1 MDIISII
8 VPVYNAEKYLRECIE
23 SILCQTYKTF
33 ELVLVDDGSSDN
45 SGKICDEYAT
55 RDERIKVIHK
65 ENGGVSSVRNL
76 GIEVSNGEYITF
88 IDSDDFV
95 DEKYLELMHNRILET
110 NSDMCFCHFDRFD
123 ETSFVEYKEKIPDK
137 MDVNFSDPDFV
148 EFACWFFKLK
158 NNVFGSSCRV
168 LYKRFCIENVRFNPK
183 IKISEDL
190 IFVLNAIL
198 NSKSICSIPNVFY
211 HYRINSSSA
220 SGTYKKDFLVSQL
233 ELKNEL
239 DSIFECFESKMSKSI
254 STQYYSL
261 LCYYLFSNELKYR
274 KQNRDYKKNIKDI
287 KQSTLYNYFSL
298 RNILRLKKIKTFIV
312 WFFIKLHIY

>member
-1 MDIISII
+1 MISII
-8 VPVYNAEKYLRECIE
+8 VPVYNAEKYLCECID
-23 SILCQTYKTF
+23 SILFQTHKNF
-33 ELVLVDDGSSDN
+33 ELILVDDGSPDN
-45 SGKICDEYAT
+45 SGEICDEYAT

-65 ENGGVSSVRNL
+65 ENGGVSSARNL

-148 EFACWFFKLK
+148 EFACRFFKLK

-168 LYKRFCIENVRFNPK
+168 LYKRSCIENVRFNPK

-190 IFVLNAIL
+190 VFVLNAMF
-198 NSKSICSIPNVFY
+198 NSNAFSSISNVFY
-211 HYRINSSSA
+211 HYRTNFNSAGKS
-220 SGTYKKDFLVSQL
+220 YKKNFLTSQL
-233 ELKNEL
+233 ELQREL
-239 DSIFECFESKMSKSI
+239 VLLFNKFEKKKALKLSKS
-254 STQYYSL
+254 YFCL
-261 LCYYLFSNELKYR
+261 LCYYIFSNELKF
-274 KQNRDYKKNIKDI
+274 KKSNSSYKENIKNIK
-287 KQSTLYNYFSL
+287 QSKLYEYFKFTNLLS
-298 RNILRLKKIKTFIV
+298 LKKIKFFIV
-312 WFFIKLHIY
+312 WILIKAHTY